1 MSKSIKKIN
10 GYPIMDEKARNL
22 LSNTKTE
29 INNNFD
35 KISTLFSTE
44 TADNKVILKFN
55 SIAIAEIPIGTISGD
70 INYSISNNLDQ
81 NITSNGASSVVKD
94 QPYTCSLTP
103 KSGYKIT
110 SIKVTMNGED
120 ITSSCVNGNNINIP
134 KVTGSVIITAKS
146 TQILNSFTITNNL
159 NNSTNSNTNTSIE
172 ENTRYTCSISPNKG
186 YSISKITL
194 IMGGVDRTSDY
205 VSGTTIVIP
214 KVTGNIE
221 ITVITEI
228 FLETFTITNNLSN
241 ATTSNSNTS
250 IKQNS
255 SYTATITPSKN
266 YNILSIVVSMGGT
279 VLNDC
284 VANNVITISKVTGNI
299 VINVKTELSENV
311 QLLDNTILLDGVK
324 GAGPLGCLD
333 TYGKRIA
340 LGDGDTN
347 PTITYDGVTANLID
361 PEVVNYGK

>member
-1 MSKSIKKIN
+1 MSKNIKKIN
-10 GYPIMDEKARNL
+10 GFPIMDEKARNL
-22 LSNTKTE
+22 LSTTKTE

-44 TADNKVILKFN
+44 TIGNKVVLKFN
-55 SIAIAEIPIGTISGD
+55 SIIIAEIPIGSISGE
-70 INYSISNNLDQ
+70 ITYSISNNLDQ

-94 QPYTCSLTP
+94 QPYSCSLTP

-146 TQILNSFTITNNL
+146 TQILNSFTITNTL
-159 NNSTNSNTNTSIE
+159 NNSTNSNTNTSVE
-172 ENTRYTCSISPNKG
+172 ENSRYTCSISPNKG
-186 YSISKITL
+186 YTISKITL

-205 VSGTTIVIP
+205 VSGTTIIIP

-241 ATTSNSNTS
+241 ATTSNTNTS

-255 SYTATITPSKN
+255 SYSATITPSKN
-266 YNILSIVVSMGGT
+266 YNILSIIVSMGGT

-284 VANNVITISKVTGNI
+284 VSNNVITIAKVTGNI
-299 VINVKTELSENV
+299 IINVKTELSEDV
-311 QLLDNTILLDGVK
+311 QLLDNAVLLDGIK
-324 GAGPLGCLD
+324 GLGCPGCVD
-333 TYGKRIA
+333 IYGNTISV
-340 LGDGDTN
+340 GDGIIDSTVS
-347 PTITYDGVTANLID
+347 YDGVTANLTD
-361 PEVVNYGK
+361 LEVVKYE

>member
-10 GYPIMDEKARNL
+10 GFPLMDEKARNL

-55 SIAIAEIPIGTISGD
+55 SIAIAEIPIGVISGD

-81 NITSNGASSVVKD
+81 NITSNGASSAVKD
-94 QPYTCSLTP
+94 QPYSCLLTP

-159 NNSTNSNTNTSIE
+159 NNSTNSNTNTSVE
-172 ENTRYTCSISPNKG
+172 ENTRYTCSITPNKG

-241 ATTSNSNTS
+241 ATTSNTNTS

-266 YNILSIVVSMGGT
+266 YNILSIEVSMGGT

-284 VANNVITISKVTGNI
+284 VDNNVITIPKVTGNI
-299 VINVKTELSENV
+299 VINVKTELSEDV
-311 QLLDNTILLDGVK
+311 QLLDSAVLLDGVK
-324 GAGPLGCLD
+324 GLGSAGCVD
-333 TYGKRIA
+333 IYGNTISV
-340 LGDGDTN
+340 GDGIIDNTL
-347 PTITYDGVTANLID
+347 TYDGVTANLTD
-361 PEVVNYGK
+361 LEVVKYE

>member
-10 GYPIMDEKARNL
+10 GFPIMDEKARNL
-22 LSNTKTE
+22 LSNTKME

-94 QPYTCSLTP
+94 QPYTCLLTP

-146 TQILNSFTITNNL
+146 TQILNSFNITNNL
-159 NNSTNSNTNTSIE
+159 NNSTNSNASTSVE
-172 ENTRYTCSISPNKG
+172 ENSRYTCSITPNKG
-186 YSISKITL
+186 YSINKITL

-221 ITVITEI
+221 ITVITEV

-241 ATTSNSNTS
+241 ATTSNINTS

-266 YNILSIVVSMGGT
+266 YNIVSIIVSMGGT

-284 VANNVITISKVTGNI
+284 VSNNVITIAKVTGNI
-299 VINVKTELSENV
+299 IIDVKTKLSEDI
-311 QLLDNTILLDGVK
+311 QLLDNAVLLDGIK
-324 GAGPLGCLD
+324 GLGSPGCVD
-333 TYGKRIA
+333 IYGNTISV
-340 LGDGDTN
+340 GDGIIDNTL
-347 PTITYDGVTANLID
+347 TYDGVTANLTD
-361 PEVVNYGK
+361 LEVVKYE

>member
-10 GYPIMDEKARNL
+10 GFPIMDEKARNL
-22 LSNTKTE
+22 LSSTKTD
-29 INNNFD
+29 INSNFD

-44 TADNKVILKFN
+44 TIDNKVILKFN
-55 SIAIAEIPIGTISGD
+55 SIVIAEIPIGTISGD

-110 SIKVTMNGED
+110 FIKVTMNGED

-159 NNSTNSNTNTSIE
+159 
-172 ENTRYTCSISPNKG
+172 
-186 YSISKITL
+186 
-194 IMGGVDRTSDY
+194 
-205 VSGTTIVIP
+205 
-214 KVTGNIE
+214 
-221 ITVITEI
+221 
-228 FLETFTITNNLSN
+228 SN
-241 ATTSNSNTS
+241 ATTSNTNTS

-266 YNILSIVVSMGGT
+266 YNIVSIIVSMGGT

-284 VANNVITISKVTGNI
+284 VTNNVIAIAKVTGNI
-299 VINVKTELSENV
+299 IIDVKTKLSENI
-311 QLLDNTILLDGVK
+311 QLLDNAVLLDGIK
-324 GAGPLGCLD
+324 GLGSAGCVD
-333 TYGKRIA
+333 IYGNTISV
-340 LGDGDTN
+340 GDGIVDN
-347 PTITYDGVTANLID
+347 IITYDGVTANLTD
-361 PEVVNYGK
+361 LEVVKYE

>member
-10 GYPIMDEKARNL
+10 GFPIMDEKARNL
-22 LSNTKTE
+22 LSSTKTD
-29 INNNFD
+29 INNNFN

-55 SIAIAEIPIGTISGD
+55 SIIIAEIPIGTISGD
-70 INYSISNNLDQ
+70 ISYSISNNLDQ

-94 QPYTCSLTP
+94 QPYTCLLTP

-110 SIKVTMNGED
+110 SIKVTMNGKD

-134 KVTGSVIITAKS
+134 KVTGSVIITANS
-146 TQILNSFTITNNL
+146 TQILNSFNIINNL
-159 NNSTNSNTNTSIE
+159 NNSTNSNTSTSIE
-172 ENTRYTCSISPNKG
+172 ENSRYTCSITPNKG

-221 ITVITEI
+221 ITVITEV

-241 ATTSNSNTS
+241 ATTSNTNTS

-266 YNILSIVVSMGGT
+266 YNIVSIIVSMGGA

-284 VANNVITISKVTGNI
+284 VTNNVITIAKVTGNI
-299 VINVKTELSENV
+299 IIDVKTKLSEDI
-311 QLLDNTILLDGVK
+311 QLLDNAVLLDGVK
-324 GAGPLGCLD
+324 GLGSAGCVD
-333 TYGKRIA
+333 IYGNTISV
-340 LGDGDTN
+340 GDGIIDNTL
-347 PTITYDGVTANLID
+347 TYDGVTANLTD
-361 PEVVNYGK
+361 LEVVKYE

>member
-10 GYPIMDEKARNL
+10 GFPIMDEKARNL
-22 LSNTKTE
+22 LSTTKTD

-44 TADNKVILKFN
+44 TVDNKVILKFN
-55 SIAIAEIPIGTISGD
+55 SIVIAEIPTGTISGD

-81 NITSNGASSVVKD
+81 NITSNGASSVVKG

-103 KSGYKIT
+103 KSGFKIT

-146 TQILNSFTITNNL
+146 TQILNSFNIINNL

-172 ENTRYTCSISPNKG
+172 ENSRYTCSITPNKG

-221 ITVITEI
+221 ITVITEV

-241 ATTSNSNTS
+241 ATTSNTNTS

-266 YNILSIVVSMGGT
+266 YNIVSIIVSMGGT

-284 VANNVITISKVTGNI
+284 VSNNVITIAKVTGNI
-299 VINVKTELSENV
+299 IIDVKTKLSEDV
-311 QLLDNTILLDGVK
+311 QLLDNAVLLDGIK
-324 GAGPLGCLD
+324 GLGSAGCVD
-333 TYGKRIA
+333 IYGNTVSV
-340 LGDGDTN
+340 GDGIIDNTL
-347 PTITYDGVTANLID
+347 TYDGVTANLTD
-361 PEVVNYGK
+361 LEVVKYE